1 MIVAVDGP
9 AGSGKSTVASM
20 LAERLGFLYL
30 DTGAMYRALTWL
42 ARKNGTALDDGDE
55 LARLAG
61 AHPVSFTTEGRVEI
75 DGEDVS
81 EAIRDA
87 EIDRLV
93 PVVARHSAVRKVMR
107 ERQRA
112 LGSVGDS
119 VIEGRD
125 IGTVVAPDAEVK
137 VFLVADEV
145 VRARRRSADRPGVGP
160 ETLAADLRRRDERD
174 ALNTR
179 AATDAVVL
187 DTTELSVEE
196 VVERIAELVAARL

>member
-1 MIVAVDGP
+1 MIVAIDGP

-42 ARKNGTALDDGDE
+42 ARNNGAELEDGDE
-55 LARLAG
+55 LARLARE
-61 AHPVSFTTEGRVEI
+61 HPVSFAAGGRVEI

-81 EAIRDA
+81 AAIRGAD
-87 EIDRLV
+87 IDRLV
-93 PVVARHSAVRKVMR
+93 PVVARHSAVREIMR

-112 LGSVGDS
+112 LGSAGDS

-137 VFLVADEV
+137 VFLVADET
-145 VRARRRSADRPGVGP
+145 VRARRRAVDRPGLGT
-160 ETLAADLRRRDERD
+160 ETLAADLRRRDEW
-174 ALNTR
+174 
-179 AATDAVVL
+179 DAVNTQAAADAIVL
-187 DTTELSVEE
+187 DTTELSAED
-196 VVERIAELVAARL
+196 VVERVAELVAERR